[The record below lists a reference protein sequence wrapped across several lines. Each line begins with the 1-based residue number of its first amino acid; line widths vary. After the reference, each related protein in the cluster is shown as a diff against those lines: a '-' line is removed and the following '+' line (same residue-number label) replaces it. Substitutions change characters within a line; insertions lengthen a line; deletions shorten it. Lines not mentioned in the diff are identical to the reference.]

1 MVIWFYLGF
10 YGSLVRSGRN
20 RFIQVYWGF
29 QQQDMDNKPPWQ
41 LLGEEFVRQY
51 YQVFDTNREQL
62 VALYAVRVKY
72 FALGNLSFAAWQ
84 INILHSSHHAYS
96 L

>member
-1 MVIWFYLGF
+1 
-10 YGSLVRSGRN
+10 
-20 RFIQVYWGF
+20 
-29 QQQDMDNKPPWQ
+29 MDNKPPWQ

-72 FALGNLSFAAWQ
+72 FALGNLSFAA
-84 INILHSSHHAYS
+84 
-96 L
+96 